1 MASISST
8 ETRPPAPSLLDSQ
21 TEQSASNA
29 FGEMDPKAE
38 IFSDK
43 SKLLILMHLYLELR
57 LNVEHAAAQLE
68 PILSSR
74 LECEATIDG

>member
-1 MASISST
+1 MKQLVSDW
-8 ETRPPAPSLLDSQ
+8 LLDSQ

-38 IFSDK
+38 ILSDK

-57 LNVEHAAAQLE
+57 LNVEHAVPQLE
-68 PILSSR
+68 PILSWR
-74 LECEATIDG
+74 LECKATIDG

>member
-1 MASISST
+1 MKQLVSDW
-8 ETRPPAPSLLDSQ
+8 LLDSQ

-38 IFSDK
+38 ILSDK

-57 LNVEHAAAQLE
+57 LNVEHAARAD
-68 PILSSR
+68 IIM
-74 LECEATIDG
+74 ATRVQSHHRWVEQPR